1 VDRENGRFAVSKLV
15 MGVGGV
21 FILTALVVLVAP
33 DLLVSAADWESRG
46 GQLSAGAMRIVFGGI
61 FALAAPSTRYP
72 KGMRIFGGVLVV
84 AGFVVVAIPN
94 ELWAGLISWWLV
106 QNLPAYRFGGALV
119 GVLLGSFLIHASR
132 PERLSGNPDR

>member
-1 VDRENGRFAVSKLV
+1 VSKLV
-15 MGVGGV
+15 MGAGGV
-21 FILTALVVLVAP
+21 FILIALVVLVAP

-46 GQLSAGAMRIVFGGI
+46 GQNLAGAMRVVFGGL

-72 KGMRIFGGVLVV
+72 KGMRVFGGVLVV

-94 ELWAGLISWWLV
+94 ELWAGLIHQWLV
-106 QNLPAYRFGGALV
+106 QDLTAFRFGGALV

-132 PERLSGNPDR
+132 PEGSSGNPDG

>member
-1 VDRENGRFAVSKLV
+1 MSKLV

-21 FILTALVVLVAP
+21 FILMALVVLVAP

-46 GQLSAGAMRIVFGGI
+46 GQYLAGAMRVVFGGI

-72 KGMRIFGGVLVV
+72 KGMRVFGGVRVV

-94 ELWAGLISWWLV
+94 ELWGGLISWWLL
-106 QNLPAYRFGGALV
+106 QNLSAYRFGVALV

-132 PERLSGNPDR
+132 PESSTGNPDG